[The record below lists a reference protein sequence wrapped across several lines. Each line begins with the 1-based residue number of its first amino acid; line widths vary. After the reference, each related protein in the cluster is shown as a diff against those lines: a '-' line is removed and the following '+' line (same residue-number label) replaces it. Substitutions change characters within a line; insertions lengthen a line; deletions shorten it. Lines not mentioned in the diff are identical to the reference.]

1 MDYHPSYHESYRNL
15 ASAIVWEAY
24 LDVVKYAHSPE
35 AELRL
40 SAVHAALWFMNK
52 DTDWVFSFENICHY
66 LQIDPCSIREKVY
79 KLVFGKDSGN

>member
-1 MDYHPSYHESYRNL
+1 VLN
-15 ASAIVWEAY
+15 
-24 LDVVKYAHSPE
+24 YAHSPD

-40 SAVHAALWFMNK
+40 RAMQAARWFMSK

-66 LQIDPCSIREKVY
+66 LKIDPCSIREKVL